1 MKIIGVACSGLDR
14 SVSRKMI
21 EAFLKGA
28 EEAGHE
34 TELILIHQDLL
45 GCTGC
50 KGCKNKDS
58 FCVRQDVL
66 THYFEAL
73 PEADAVV
80 LGFGIYM
87 GYPQG
92 EAWTFMNRHYC
103 LHKSFVGGEC
113 KIRPGKKLF
122 CMVAQ
127 GAPIRSIEKTV
138 MQCSSLSM
146 AGASIVSRS
155 WSPAAVRRRQRSRK
169 PMSWGKEFERMIG
182 GICQ

>member
-28 EEAGHE
+28 AEAGHE

-113 KIRPGKKLF
+113 KIRQGKKLF

-127 GAPIRSIEKTV
+127 GAPDNPQYRENCDAVLRPFDGWGFDRQPILVASGREVEAKIREAYE
-138 MQCSSLSM
+138 L
-146 AGASIVSRS
+146 
-155 WSPAAVRRRQRSRK
+155 
-169 PMSWGKEFERMIG
+169 GKRI
-182 GICQ
+182 

>member
-34 TELILIHQDLL
+34 TELILIHQDRL

-127 GAPIRSIEKTV
+127 GAPDNPQYRENCDAVLKPFDGWGFDRQPV
-138 MQCSSLSM
+138 LV
-146 AGASIVSRS
+146 ASGREAEAKIQE
-155 WSPAAVRRRQRSRK
+155 AYEL
-169 PMSWGKEFERMIG
+169 GKRV
-182 GICQ
+182 